1 MVRNAYQRT
10 KAIVLPALPAD
21 KREQGI
27 GEYPCSLEITALA
40 GPYKQQR

>member
-10 KAIVLPALPAD
+10 KATVLPALTAD

-27 GEYPCSLEITALA
+27 GGRE
-40 GPYKQQR
+40 